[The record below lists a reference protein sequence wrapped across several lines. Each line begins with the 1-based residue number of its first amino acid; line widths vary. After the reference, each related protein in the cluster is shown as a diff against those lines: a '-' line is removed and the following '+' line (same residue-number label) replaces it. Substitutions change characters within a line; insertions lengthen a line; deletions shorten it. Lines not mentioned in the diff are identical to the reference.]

1 MAILRDRPYPSM
13 NFTVDLGTGVV
24 EGSDAGLL
32 EVIFPEA
39 RIQINEYRNGS
50 DKVAEPVKISA
61 LTHYG
66 NLLLR
71 RGAIGSLNW
80 YQWWNESRNG
90 NPAIA
95 RNVLVQLLNEDRTAV
110 VLTWKF
116 YRAVP
121 ANYHFAPLNALAGE
135 TLIENLELAFERMEM
150 E

>member
-24 EGSDAGLL
+24 EGPEAGLV

-39 RIQINEYRNGS
+39 RIQVNEYRNGS
-50 DKVAEPVKISA
+50 DKVTEPVKA
-61 LTHYG
+61 LTLTHYG
-66 NLLLR
+66 DLLLR
-71 RGAIGSLNW
+71 RGAMGSLNW
-80 YQWWNESRNG
+80 YQWWNEARNG
-90 NPAIA
+90 NPAVA
-95 RNVLVQLLNEDRTAV
+95 RNVVVQLLDEDRTAV

-116 YRAVP
+116 YRAMP
-121 ANYHFAPLNALAGE
+121 ANYQFAPLNALAGD